1 MTRRT
6 LDFVIILLFVWGGML
21 LGLWI
26 ISSMIVPISIQ
37 GVSRYLVNILQVV
50 VSASMVLLWLLLW
63 RWLARSM
70 FWRALRNNQNK

>member
-1 MTRRT
+1 MTRRIF
-6 LDFVIILLFVWGGML
+6 DFVIILLFVWGGML
-21 LGLWI
+21 FGLWI
-26 ISSMIVPISIQ
+26 ISSMIVPISIP

>member
-26 ISSMIVPISIQ
+26 ISSMIVPISIP

-50 VSASMVLLWLLLW
+50 VSASMALLWLLVW

-70 FWRALRNNQNK
+70 FWRALKNNQNK

>member
-21 LGLWI
+21 FGLWI

>member
-1 MTRRT
+1 MTRRIF
-6 LDFVIILLFVWGGML
+6 DFVIILLFVWGGML
-21 LGLWI
+21 FGLWI
-26 ISSMIVPISIQ
+26 IGSMIVPISIP

>member
-26 ISSMIVPISIQ
+26 ISSMIVPMSIP
-37 GVSRYLVNILQVV
+37 GVSRYLVNILQVI
-50 VSASMVLLWLLLW
+50 VSASMALLWLLLW

>member
-1 MTRRT
+1 MTRRV

-50 VSASMVLLWLLLW
+50 VSASMVLLWLLVW

>member
-26 ISSMIVPISIQ
+26 ISSMIVPISIP

-50 VSASMVLLWLLLW
+50 VSASMVLLWLLVW

>member
-21 LGLWI
+21 LGLWV

>member
-1 MTRRT
+1 MTRRI

-21 LGLWI
+21 FGLWI
-26 ISSMIVPISIQ
+26 ISSMIVPMSVP

>member
-1 MTRRT
+1 MTRRI

-21 LGLWI
+21 FGLWI
-26 ISSMIVPISIQ
+26 ISSMIVPMSIS

-70 FWRALRNNQNK
+70 FWKALRNNQNK

>member
-6 LDFVIILLFVWGGML
+6 LDFVIILLFVWGCML
-21 LGLWI
+21 FGLWI
-26 ISSMIVPISIQ
+26 ISSLIVPMSIL
-37 GVSRYLVNILQVV
+37 GVSRYVVNIVQVV
-50 VSASMVLLWLLLW
+50 ISAAIVLLWLLIW

>member
-21 LGLWI
+21 FGLWI
-26 ISSMIVPISIQ
+26 ISSMIVPISIP

-50 VSASMVLLWLLLW
+50 VSTSMVLFWLLLW

>member
-21 LGLWI
+21 FGLWI
-26 ISSMIVPISIQ
+26 ISSMIVPMSIP

>member
-1 MTRRT
+1 MTRRI

-21 LGLWI
+21 FGLWI

>member
-1 MTRRT
+1 MTRRIF
-6 LDFVIILLFVWGGML
+6 DFVIILLFVWGGML
-21 LGLWI
+21 FGLWI
-26 ISSMIVPISIQ
+26 ISSMIVPISIP

-70 FWRALRNNQNK
+70 FWRALRNNQNI

>member
-1 MTRRT
+1 MTRRIF
-6 LDFVIILLFVWGGML
+6 DFVIILLFVWGGML
-21 LGLWI
+21 FGLWI
-26 ISSMIVPISIQ
+26 ISSMIVPMSIP

>member
-1 MTRRT
+1 MTRRIF
-6 LDFVIILLFVWGGML
+6 DFVIILLFVWGGML
-21 LGLWI
+21 FGLWI
-26 ISSMIVPISIQ
+26 ISSMIVPMSVP

-50 VSASMVLLWLLLW
+50 VSASMVLLWLLSW

>member
-1 MTRRT
+1 MTRRI

-50 VSASMVLLWLLLW
+50 VSASMVLLWLLVW

>member
-1 MTRRT
+1 MTRRI

-21 LGLWI
+21 FGLWI
-26 ISSMIVPISIQ
+26 ISSMIVPMSIP

>member
-1 MTRRT
+1 MTRRI
-6 LDFVIILLFVWGGML
+6 LDFVVILLFVWGCMF
-21 LGLWI
+21 LGLWVI
-26 ISSMIVPISIQ
+26 NALIVPMIIP
-37 GVSRYLVNILQVV
+37 GMSRFLIGILQVV

>member
-26 ISSMIVPISIQ
+26 ISSMIVPISIP

>member
-1 MTRRT
+1 MTRRI

-21 LGLWI
+21 FGLWI
-26 ISSMIVPISIQ
+26 ISSMIVPMSIP

-50 VSASMVLLWLLLW
+50 VSTSMVFLWLLLW

>member
-1 MTRRT
+1 MTRRIF
-6 LDFVIILLFVWGGML
+6 DFVIILLFVWGGML
-21 LGLWI
+21 FGLWI
-26 ISSMIVPISIQ
+26 ISSMIVPMSVP